1 METYSSLHE
10 NHPLLESYPLVDFH
24 GDKAH
29 KINNHIYCFVQG
41 GMYDFDGKKFFSFGK
56 AQSHD
61 KWYRKEGVD
70 WWREEM
76 PSDREYQY
84 GIDTLKKNNYKFDY
98 VISHCAPDSVA
109 DVIGNGEYKHDKLTN
124 FLQKVVAEDVEFS
137 HWYFGHY
144 HVDRDVDVKDGNKYT
159 CIYQNIY
166 KVV

>member
-1 METYSSLHE
+1 
-10 NHPLLESYPLVDFH
+10 
-24 GDKAH
+24 
-29 KINNHIYCFVQG
+29 
-41 GMYDFDGKKFFSFGK
+41 
-56 AQSHD
+56 
-61 KWYRKEGVD
+61 
-70 WWREEM
+70 M
-76 PSDREYQY
+76 PSDKEYQY
-84 GIDTLKKNNYKFDY
+84 GIDTLKKNNYKCDY

-124 FLQKVVAEDVEFS
+124 FLQKAVAEDVEFS